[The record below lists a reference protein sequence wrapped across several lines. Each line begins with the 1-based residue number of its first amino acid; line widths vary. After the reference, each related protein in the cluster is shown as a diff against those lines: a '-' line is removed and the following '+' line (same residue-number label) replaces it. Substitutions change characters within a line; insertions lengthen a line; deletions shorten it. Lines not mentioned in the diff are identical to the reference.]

1 MTLSPVQSN
10 LLKDKISTEVQISV
24 NNALE
29 ALKAKQAEAQENI
42 ATLSADSVEY
52 MRLERNAK
60 ITGQVYTSL
69 VQNYE
74 QTRIQEAKDSMD
86 IQIIDAA
93 DLPKE
98 DMPAKPNKK

>member
-1 MTLSPVQSN
+1 ML
-10 LLKDKISTEVQISV
+10 
-24 NNALE
+24 
-29 ALKAKQAEAQENI
+29 
-42 ATLSADSVEY
+42 
-52 MRLERNAK
+52 K

-98 DMPAKPNKK
+98 DMPAKPNKKINCSYWLCLRYNVQLWLYFI

>member
-1 MTLSPVQSN
+1 
-10 LLKDKISTEVQISV
+10 
-24 NNALE
+24 
-29 ALKAKQAEAQENI
+29 
-42 ATLSADSVEY
+42 

-60 ITGQVYTSL
+60 IAGQVYTSL

-93 DLPKE
+93 DLPKRRY
-98 DMPAKPNKK
+98 AS

>member
-1 MTLSPVQSN
+1 M
-10 LLKDKISTEVQISV
+10 LK
-24 NNALE
+24 
-29 ALKAKQAEAQENI
+29 I
-42 ATLSADSVEY
+42 A
-52 MRLERNAK
+52 
-60 ITGQVYTSL
+60 GQVYTSL

-98 DMPAKPNKK
+98 DMPAKPNKKISCSYRFYLRYNDQLWLYFI